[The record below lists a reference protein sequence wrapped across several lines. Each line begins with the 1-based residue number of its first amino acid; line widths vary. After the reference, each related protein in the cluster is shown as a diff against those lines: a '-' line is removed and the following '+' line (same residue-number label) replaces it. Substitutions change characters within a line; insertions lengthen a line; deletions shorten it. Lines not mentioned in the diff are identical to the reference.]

1 MVILKPYITGKY
13 SEKRKKQPTENQK
26 NLKPKYKLSLSGGPI
41 FTFRGTNGR
50 FAPLAIA
57 LAKGGIHPK
66 KFLAY
71 LVILCVER
79 RCPKQNSVAR
89 LKSKTLSPQ
98 KHFGWL
104 RHCHWPPVTY
114 ATAFHTV

>member
-26 NLKPKYKLSLSGGPI
+26 ILKPNYKLSLSGSPM

-57 LAKGGIHPK
+57 LAKWAI
-66 KFLAY
+66 
-71 LVILCVER
+71 
-79 RCPKQNSVAR
+79 CPKY
-89 LKSKTLSPQ
+89 
-98 KHFGWL
+98 F
-104 RHCHWPPVTY
+104 
-114 ATAFHTV
+114 